1 MGISVKHLVIM
12 GSITPLLAAC
22 VSTGQY
28 NKDLAETRSQITA
41 EQSARAAGDQANQSD
56 INGVKTDVAGLK
68 TDVAGL
74 HNDLQNLR
82 TEFGA
87 KITALESGIQFD
99 VPVNF
104 AFDDATVTDQD
115 HTALD
120 RFASV
125 VQKYYPGSKLTVE
138 GFADPAGGVGYNKAL
153 SLRRADAVKD
163 YLVSKGVSQTDV
175 KTVGYGKTRLVVPG
189 ASHDDPGAQQNRRVV
204 FVIETKSD
212 MAGKTASTT
221 SAAAGVAGQQ

>member
-1 MGISVKHLVIM
+1 MGISVKHLVIV
-12 GSITPLLAAC
+12 GSVAPFLAAC

-28 NKDLAETRSQITA
+28 NKDLAETLSQITA
-41 EQSARAAGDQANQSD
+41 EKDARVAADNTQNADVQ
-56 INGVKTDVAGLK
+56 GVKSDVAGLK

-87 KITALESGIQFD
+87 KITALESGIQFN

-104 AFDDATVTDQD
+104 AFDDATVNDQD
-115 HTALD
+115 HASLD
-120 RFASV
+120 RFASI
-125 VQKYYPGSKLTVE
+125 VQKYYPGSKLTIE
-138 GFADPAGGVGYNKAL
+138 GFADPAGGTGYNKAL

-163 YLVSKGVSQTDV
+163 YLVSKGLSQTDV
-175 KTVGYGKTRLVVPG
+175 KTVGYGKTRLVVPN
-189 ASHDDPGAQQNRRVV
+189 ASHDDPGAQLNRRVV

>member
-1 MGISVKHLVIM
+1 MGISIKSLAIV
-12 GSITPLLAAC
+12 GSIAPLLAAC

-41 EQSARAAGDQANQSD
+41 EKDARTAADNQQNTD
-56 INGVKTDVAGLK
+56 IQGVKSDVAGLK

-87 KITALESGIQFD
+87 KITALESAIQFD

-104 AFDDATVTDQD
+104 AFDDATVNDND
-115 HTALD
+115 HAALD

-125 VQKYYPGSKLTVE
+125 VQKYYPGSKLTIE

-153 SLRRADAVKD
+153 SLRRADAVRD
-163 YLVSKGVSQTDV
+163 YLVSKGLATTDL
-175 KTVGYGKTRLVVPG
+175 KTVGYGKTRLVVPN

-204 FVIETKSD
+204 FVLETKSD
-212 MAGKTASTT
+212 MAGKTASVT
-221 SAAAGVAGQQ
+221 SAGSSVAGQQ